1 MTVRKRAKPLTAAA
15 RAQRDELILDLFLAG
30 HTQQQIADDQRV
42 KLGQPRVN
50 QIINAELERAERD
63 HILRDKNAMTI
74 YMARMERLVRAAFD
88 HVDDGELKA
97 IEVARRLMG
106 DQAKIYELADLTIGG
121 TAPGAGPVPPM
132 GDTELDDETLTDEL
146 SKYRAQRNQV
156 KDRQQES

>member
-15 RAQRDELILDLFLAG
+15 RAQRDQLIIDLFLAG
-30 HTQQQIADDQRV
+30 HTQQQIADDDRV

-50 QIINAELERAERD
+50 QIINAELERATRD
-63 HILRDKNAMTI
+63 HILRNENAMTI

-88 HVDDGELKA
+88 HVDEGELKA

-106 DQAKIYELADLTIGG
+106 DQAKIYELIDDLSLTRGG
-121 TAPGAGPVPPM
+121 GGDQVPPI
-132 GDTELDDETLTDEL
+132 GDTELDEEPLTDEL

-156 KDRQQES
+156 KQQNGT

>member
-30 HTQQQIADDQRV
+30 HTQQQIAEDPRV

-50 QIINAELERAERD
+50 QIINAELDRATRD
-63 HILRDKNAMTI
+63 HILRNENAMTI
-74 YMARMERLVRAAFD
+74 YMARMERLVRAAFT

-106 DQAKIYELADLTIGG
+106 DQAKVYELVDLSP
-121 TAPGAGPVPPM
+121 TAGGAGPVPPM
-132 GDTELDDETLTDEL
+132 GDTELDDEPLTDEL

-156 KDRQQES
+156 KDRQQEN

>member
-30 HTQQQIADDQRV
+30 HTQQQIAEDSRV

-50 QIINAELERAERD
+50 QIINAELDRATHD
-63 HILRDKNAMTI
+63 HILRNENAMTI
-74 YMARMERLVRAAFD
+74 YMARMERLVRAAFT

-106 DQAKIYELADLTIGG
+106 DQAKVYELVDLPTSG
-121 TAPGAGPVPPM
+121 GAGPIPPM
-132 GDTELDDETLTDEL
+132 GDTELDDEALTDEL
-146 SKYRAQRNQV
+146 SQYRAQRSQV
-156 KDRQQES
+156 KNQQMEN